1 MLRHDSSQ
9 QIAALYTVGV
19 AILATVAALPLAKI
33 FGLLGVNGGTPI
45 SELLIA
51 MVLMW
56 IYPERS
62 GRAWSFRLVAV
73 LIAGGALMGISWI
86 ITARMIDYAVFPKPG
101 QFPSVAIWLGF
112 LTAVVTA
119 PIYEEKVVRQLLL
132 DGVSSLTNFWV
143 GALVVSVLFGLA
155 HNKDMIGAFILSMAL
170 CWSIARFGLNTYQR
184 AIIHGVYNLV
194 IMAWYFTQGFGGLLP

>member
-132 DGVSSLTNFWV
+132 DGASSLTNFWV

-155 HNKDMIGAFILSMAL
+155 HNGTMLSAFIFSMAL
-170 CWSIARFGLNTYQR
+170 CWSISRFGLNTYQR
-184 AIIHGVYNLV
+184 AIIHGVSNLV
-194 IMAWYFTQGFGGLLP
+194 NMSWFFTQGFGGLLT